1 MGLGSLCYNWAV
13 GDVMD
18 AVRMPKQKRAILKR
32 NRIIESGFKL
42 ICENGYY
49 NTNTALIAKDAG
61 VSTGIVYQYFKD
73 KKEIFIEGIKMYS
86 DNILFP
92 ILDILSNNEVHSEN
106 FEVIVSKLLDLF
118 IDRHI
123 LTKNAHEELMSMAH
137 ADEDIAEMLHN
148 KEIESTLKI
157 AEILEVNGHNP
168 IHLKERV
175 HIALAAGEYFCH
187 EAVYHK
193 HAEID
198 YNVMKEEVIKLITDL
213 LR

>member
-1 MGLGSLCYNWAV
+1 MGLGSLCYNYAV

-49 NTNTALIAKDAG
+49 NTNTALIAMDAG
-61 VSTGIVYQYFKD
+61 VSTGIVYQYFND
-73 KKEIFIEGIKMYS
+73 KKEIFIEGIKMYADS
-86 DNILFP
+86 ILFP
-92 ILDILSNNEVHSEN
+92 MLDILNNTDMHSKD
-106 FEVIVSKLLDLF
+106 FSDIVSKLIDLF
-118 IDRHI
+118 IDRHN
-123 LTKNAHEELMSMAH
+123 LTKKAHEELMSMAH

-168 IHLKERV
+168 VHLKERV
-175 HIALAAGEYFCH
+175 HIATSLGENFCH
-187 EAVYHK
+187 EVVYHK
-193 HAEID
+193 HTEID

>member
-1 MGLGSLCYNWAV
+1 
-13 GDVMD
+13 MD

-61 VSTGIVYQYFKD
+61 VSTGIVYQYFND
-73 KKEIFIEGIKMYS
+73 KKEIFIEGIKMYADS
-86 DNILFP
+86 ILFP
-92 ILDILSNNEVHSEN
+92 MLDILNNTDMHSKN
-106 FEVIVSKLLDLF
+106 FSDIVSKLIDLF
-118 IDRHI
+118 IDRHN
-123 LTKNAHEELMSMAH
+123 LTKKAHEELMSMAH
-137 ADEDIAEMLHN
+137 ADEDIAEMLHK
-148 KEIESTLKI
+148 KEIECTLKI

-168 IHLKERV
+168 VHLKERV
-175 HIALAAGEYFCH
+175 HIATSVGENFCH
-187 EAVYHK
+187 EVVYHK

>member
-1 MGLGSLCYNWAV
+1 
-13 GDVMD
+13 MD

-61 VSTGIVYQYFKD
+61 VSTGIVYQYFND
-73 KKEIFIEGIKMYS
+73 KKEIFIEGIKMYA

-92 ILDILSNNEVHSEN
+92 MLDILNNTDMHSKN
-106 FEVIVSKLLDLF
+106 FSDIVSKLIDLF
-118 IDRHI
+118 IDRHN
-123 LTKNAHEELMSMAH
+123 LTKKAHEELMSMAH

-148 KEIESTLKI
+148 KEIECTLKI

-168 IHLKERV
+168 VHLKERV
-175 HIALAAGEYFCH
+175 HIATSVGENFCH
-187 EAVYHK
+187 EVVYHK

-198 YNVMKEEVIKLITDL
+198 YKVMKEEVIKLITDL

>member
-1 MGLGSLCYNWAV
+1 
-13 GDVMD
+13 MD
-18 AVRMPKQKRAILKR
+18 AVRIPRQKRAILKR
-32 NRIIESGFKL
+32 EHIIKSGFKL

-73 KKEIFIEGIKMYS
+73 KKEIFIEGIKMYA

-92 ILDILSNNEVHSEN
+92 MLDILNNTDMHSGN
-106 FEVIVSKLLDLF
+106 FSDIVSKLLDLF
-118 IDRHI
+118 IDRHN
-123 LTKNAHEELMSMAH
+123 LTKKAHEELMSMAH

-157 AEILEVNGHNP
+157 AEILETSGHNP
-168 IHLKERV
+168 VHLKERV
-175 HIALAAGEYFCH
+175 HIAISAGENFCH
-187 EAVYHK
+187 EVVYHK

>member
-1 MGLGSLCYNWAV
+1 
-13 GDVMD
+13 MD
-18 AVRMPKQKRAILKR
+18 AVRMPRQKRAILKR
-32 NRIIESGFKL
+32 DHIIESGFKL

-73 KKEIFIEGIKMYS
+73 KKEIFIEGIKMYA

-92 ILDILSNNEVHSEN
+92 MLDILNNTDMHSKD
-106 FEVIVSKLLDLF
+106 FSDIVSKLLDLF

-123 LTKNAHEELMSMAH
+123 LTKKAHEELMSMAH
-137 ADEDIAEMLHN
+137 ADEDIADMLHS

-157 AEILEVNGHNP
+157 SEILKSSGHNP
-168 IHLKERV
+168 VHLKERV
-175 HIALAAGEYFCH
+175 HIAISAGENFCH
-187 EAVYHK
+187 EVVYHK
-193 HAEID
+193 HEEID

>member
-1 MGLGSLCYNWAV
+1 
-13 GDVMD
+13 MD

-42 ICENGYY
+42 ICENGFY
-49 NTNTALIAKDAG
+49 NTNTALIARDAG
-61 VSTGIVYQYFKD
+61 VSTGIVYQYFND
-73 KKEIFIEGIKMYS
+73 KKEIFIEGIKMYADS
-86 DNILFP
+86 ILFP
-92 ILDILSNNEVHSEN
+92 MLDILNNTDMHSKD
-106 FEVIVSKLLDLF
+106 FSDIVSKLIDLF
-118 IDRHI
+118 IDRHN
-123 LTKNAHEELMSMAH
+123 LTKKAHEELMSMAH

-175 HIALAAGEYFCH
+175 HIATSLGENFCH
-187 EAVYHK
+187 EVVYHK
-193 HAEID
+193 HTEID
-198 YNVMKEEVIKLITDL
+198 YNVMKEEVIKLITDV

>member
-1 MGLGSLCYNWAV
+1 MGLGSLCYNYAV

-49 NTNTALIAKDAG
+49 NTNTALIARDAG
-61 VSTGIVYQYFKD
+61 VSTGIVYQYFND
-73 KKEIFIEGIKMYS
+73 KKEIFIEGIKMYADS
-86 DNILFP
+86 ILFP
-92 ILDILSNNEVHSEN
+92 MLDILNNTDMHSKD
-106 FEVIVSKLLDLF
+106 FSDIVSKLIDLF
-118 IDRHI
+118 IDRHN
-123 LTKNAHEELMSMAH
+123 LTKKAHEELMSMAH

-175 HIALAAGEYFCH
+175 HIATSLGENFCQ
-187 EAVYHK
+187 EVVYHK
-193 HAEID
+193 HTEID

>member
-1 MGLGSLCYNWAV
+1 
-13 GDVMD
+13 MD

-61 VSTGIVYQYFKD
+61 VSTGIVYQYFND
-73 KKEIFIEGIKMYS
+73 KKEIFIEGIKMYADS
-86 DNILFP
+86 ILFP
-92 ILDILSNNEVHSEN
+92 MLDILNNTDMHSKN
-106 FEVIVSKLLDLF
+106 FSDIVSKLINLF
-118 IDRHI
+118 IDRHN
-123 LTKNAHEELMSMAH
+123 LTKKAHEELMSMAH

-148 KEIESTLKI
+148 KEIECTLKI

-168 IHLKERV
+168 AHLKERV
-175 HIALAAGEYFCH
+175 HIATSVGENFCH
-187 EAVYHK
+187 EVVYHK

>member
-1 MGLGSLCYNWAV
+1 
-13 GDVMD
+13 MD

-42 ICENGYY
+42 ICENGFY
-49 NTNTALIAKDAG
+49 NTNTALIARDAG
-61 VSTGIVYQYFKD
+61 VSTGIVYQYFND
-73 KKEIFIEGIKMYS
+73 KKEIFIEGIKMYADS
-86 DNILFP
+86 ILFP
-92 ILDILSNNEVHSEN
+92 MLDILNNTDMHSKN
-106 FEVIVSKLLDLF
+106 FSDIVSKLIDLF
-118 IDRHI
+118 IDRHN
-123 LTKNAHEELMSMAH
+123 LTKKAHEELMSMAH

-148 KEIESTLKI
+148 KEIECTLKI

-168 IHLKERV
+168 VHLKERV
-175 HIALAAGEYFCH
+175 HIATSVGENFCH
-187 EAVYHK
+187 EVVYHK

>member
-1 MGLGSLCYNWAV
+1 
-13 GDVMD
+13 MD

-49 NTNTALIAKDAG
+49 NTNTALIARDAG
-61 VSTGIVYQYFKD
+61 VSTGIVYQYFND
-73 KKEIFIEGIKMYS
+73 KKEIFIEGIKMYADS
-86 DNILFP
+86 ILFP
-92 ILDILSNNEVHSEN
+92 MLDILNNTDMHSKN
-106 FEVIVSKLLDLF
+106 FSDIVSKLIDLF
-118 IDRHI
+118 IDRHN
-123 LTKNAHEELMSMAH
+123 LTKKAHEELMSMAH

-148 KEIESTLKI
+148 KEIECTLKI

-168 IHLKERV
+168 VHLKERV
-175 HIALAAGEYFCH
+175 HIATSVGENFCH
-187 EAVYHK
+187 EVVYHK

>member
-1 MGLGSLCYNWAV
+1 MGLGGLWYNWTV

-61 VSTGIVYQYFKD
+61 VSTGIVYQYFND
-73 KKEIFIEGIKMYS
+73 KKEIFIEGIKMYADS
-86 DNILFP
+86 ILFP
-92 ILDILSNNEVHSEN
+92 MLDILNNTDMHSKN
-106 FEVIVSKLLDLF
+106 FSDIVSKLIDLF
-118 IDRHI
+118 IDRHN
-123 LTKNAHEELMSMAH
+123 LTKKAHEELMSMAH

-148 KEIESTLKI
+148 KEIECTLKI

-168 IHLKERV
+168 VHLKERV
-175 HIALAAGEYFCH
+175 HIATSVGENFCH
-187 EAVYHK
+187 EVVYHK

>member
-1 MGLGSLCYNWAV
+1 ME
-13 GDVMD
+13 
-18 AVRMPKQKRAILKR
+18 AVRMPKQKRALLKR
-32 NRIIESGFKL
+32 EHIIESGFKL

-92 ILDILSNNEVHSEN
+92 ILDILSNNEVYSEN
-106 FEVIVSKLLDLF
+106 FEDVVSKLLDLF

-123 LTKNAHEELMSMAH
+123 LTKKAHEELISMSH
-137 ADEDIAEMLHN
+137 ADDDIAEMFH
-148 KEIESTLKI
+148 KREIESTLKI
-157 AEILEVNGHNP
+157 AKILKDKGHNP
-168 IHLKERV
+168 EHLKERV
-175 HIALAAGEYFCH
+175 HIAISAGEYFCH
-187 EAVYHK
+187 EVVYHK

>member
-1 MGLGSLCYNWAV
+1 
-13 GDVMD
+13 MD

-61 VSTGIVYQYFKD
+61 VSTGIIYQYFND
-73 KKEIFIEGIKMYS
+73 KKEIFIEGIKMYADS
-86 DNILFP
+86 ILFP
-92 ILDILSNNEVHSEN
+92 MLDILNNTDMHSKN
-106 FEVIVSKLLDLF
+106 FSDIVSKLIDLF
-118 IDRHI
+118 IDRHN
-123 LTKNAHEELMSMAH
+123 LTKKAHEELMSMAH

-148 KEIESTLKI
+148 KEIECTLKI

-168 IHLKERV
+168 VHLKERV
-175 HIALAAGEYFCH
+175 HIATSVGENFCH
-187 EAVYHK
+187 EVVYHK
-193 HAEID
+193 HTEID

>member
-1 MGLGSLCYNWAV
+1 MGLGSLCYNYAV

-49 NTNTALIAKDAG
+49 NTNTALIARDAG
-61 VSTGIVYQYFKD
+61 VSTGIVYQYFND
-73 KKEIFIEGIKMYS
+73 KKEIFIEGIKMYADS
-86 DNILFP
+86 ILFP
-92 ILDILSNNEVHSEN
+92 MLDILNNTDMHSKD
-106 FEVIVSKLLDLF
+106 FSDIVSKLIDLF
-118 IDRHI
+118 IDRHN
-123 LTKNAHEELMSMAH
+123 LTKKAHEELMSMAH

-175 HIALAAGEYFCH
+175 HIATSLGENFCH
-187 EAVYHK
+187 EVVYHK
-193 HAEID
+193 HTEID

>member
-1 MGLGSLCYNWAV
+1 MGLGSLCYNYAV

-49 NTNTALIAKDAG
+49 NTNTALIAMDAG
-61 VSTGIVYQYFKD
+61 VSTGIVYQYFND
-73 KKEIFIEGIKMYS
+73 KKEIFIEGIKMYADS
-86 DNILFP
+86 ILFP
-92 ILDILSNNEVHSEN
+92 MLDILNNTDMHSKD
-106 FEVIVSKLLDLF
+106 FSDIVSKLIDLF
-118 IDRHI
+118 IDRHN
-123 LTKNAHEELMSMAH
+123 LTKKAHEELMSMAH

-175 HIALAAGEYFCH
+175 HIATSLGENFCH
-187 EAVYHK
+187 EVVYHK
-193 HAEID
+193 HTEID

>member
-1 MGLGSLCYNWAV
+1 
-13 GDVMD
+13 MD

-61 VSTGIVYQYFKD
+61 VSTGIIYQYFND
-73 KKEIFIEGIKMYS
+73 KKEIFIEGIKMYADS
-86 DNILFP
+86 ILFP
-92 ILDILSNNEVHSEN
+92 MLDILNNTDMHSKN
-106 FEVIVSKLLDLF
+106 FSDIVSKLIDLF
-118 IDRHI
+118 IDRHN
-123 LTKNAHEELMSMAH
+123 LTKKAHEELMSMAH

-148 KEIESTLKI
+148 KEIECTLKI

-168 IHLKERV
+168 VHLKERV
-175 HIALAAGEYFCH
+175 HIATSVGENFCH
-187 EAVYHK
+187 EVVYHK

>member
-1 MGLGSLCYNWAV
+1 
-13 GDVMD
+13 MD

-32 NRIIESGFKL
+32 NCIIESGFKL

-61 VSTGIVYQYFKD
+61 VSTGIIYQYFND
-73 KKEIFIEGIKMYS
+73 KKEIFIEGIKMYADS
-86 DNILFP
+86 ILFP
-92 ILDILSNNEVHSEN
+92 MLDILNNTDMHSKN
-106 FEVIVSKLLDLF
+106 FSDIVSKLIDLF
-118 IDRHI
+118 IDRHN
-123 LTKNAHEELMSMAH
+123 LTKKAHEELMSMAH

-148 KEIESTLKI
+148 KEIECTLKI

-168 IHLKERV
+168 VHLKERV
-175 HIALAAGEYFCH
+175 HIATSVGENFCH
-187 EAVYHK
+187 EVVYHK

>member
-1 MGLGSLCYNWAV
+1 MGLGSLCYNYAV

-49 NTNTALIAKDAG
+49 NTNTALIAMDAG
-61 VSTGIVYQYFKD
+61 VSTGIVYQYFND
-73 KKEIFIEGIKMYS
+73 KKEIFIEGIKMYADS
-86 DNILFP
+86 ILFP
-92 ILDILSNNEVHSEN
+92 MLDILNNTDMHSKN
-106 FEVIVSKLLDLF
+106 FSDIVSKLIDLF

-168 IHLKERV
+168 VHLKERV
-175 HIALAAGEYFCH
+175 HIATSLGENFCH
-187 EAVYHK
+187 EVVYHK
-193 HAEID
+193 HTEID

>member
-1 MGLGSLCYNWAV
+1 MGLGSLCYNYAV

-49 NTNTALIAKDAG
+49 NTNTALIARDAG
-61 VSTGIVYQYFKD
+61 VSTGIVYQYFND
-73 KKEIFIEGIKMYS
+73 KKEIFIEGIKMYADS
-86 DNILFP
+86 ILFP
-92 ILDILSNNEVHSEN
+92 MLDILNNTDMHSKD
-106 FEVIVSKLLDLF
+106 FSDIVSKLIDLF
-118 IDRHI
+118 IDRHN
-123 LTKNAHEELMSMAH
+123 LTKKAHEELMSMAH

-168 IHLKERV
+168 VHLKERV
-175 HIALAAGEYFCH
+175 HIATSLGENFCH
-187 EAVYHK
+187 EVVYHK
-193 HAEID
+193 HTEID

>member
-1 MGLGSLCYNWAV
+1 
-13 GDVMD
+13 MD

-49 NTNTALIAKDAG
+49 NTNTALIARDAG
-61 VSTGIVYQYFKD
+61 VSTGIVYQYFND
-73 KKEIFIEGIKMYS
+73 KKEIFIEGIKMYADS
-86 DNILFP
+86 ILFP
-92 ILDILSNNEVHSEN
+92 MLDILNNTDMHSKD
-106 FEVIVSKLLDLF
+106 FSDIVSKLIDLF
-118 IDRHI
+118 IDRHN
-123 LTKNAHEELMSMAH
+123 LTKKAHEELMSMAH

-175 HIALAAGEYFCH
+175 HIATSLGENFCH
-187 EAVYHK
+187 EVVYHK
-193 HAEID
+193 HTEID

>member
-42 ICENGYY
+42 ICENGFY
-49 NTNTALIAKDAG
+49 NTNTALIARDAG
-61 VSTGIVYQYFKD
+61 VSTGIVYQYFND
-73 KKEIFIEGIKMYS
+73 KKEIFIEGIKMYADS
-86 DNILFP
+86 ILFP
-92 ILDILSNNEVHSEN
+92 MLDILNNTDMHSKD
-106 FEVIVSKLLDLF
+106 FSDIVSKLIDLF
-118 IDRHI
+118 IDRHN
-123 LTKNAHEELMSMAH
+123 LTKKAHEELMSMAH

-157 AEILEVNGHNP
+157 AEILEVHGHNP
-168 IHLKERV
+168 VHLKERV
-175 HIALAAGEYFCH
+175 HIATSLGENFCH
-187 EAVYHK
+187 EVVYHK
-193 HAEID
+193 HEEID

>member
-1 MGLGSLCYNWAV
+1 
-13 GDVMD
+13 MD

-61 VSTGIVYQYFKD
+61 VSTGIVYQYFND
-73 KKEIFIEGIKMYS
+73 KKEIFIEGIKMYADS
-86 DNILFP
+86 ILFP
-92 ILDILSNNEVHSEN
+92 MLDILNNTDMHSKN
-106 FEVIVSKLLDLF
+106 FSDIVSKLIDLF
-118 IDRHI
+118 IDRHN
-123 LTKNAHEELMSMAH
+123 LTKKAHEELMSMAH

-148 KEIESTLKI
+148 KEIECTLKI

-168 IHLKERV
+168 AHLKERV
-175 HIALAAGEYFCH
+175 HIATSVGENFCH
-187 EAVYHK
+187 EVVYHK

>member
-1 MGLGSLCYNWAV
+1 
-13 GDVMD
+13 MD

-61 VSTGIVYQYFKD
+61 VSTGIVYQYFND
-73 KKEIFIEGIKMYS
+73 KKEIFIEGIKMYA

-92 ILDILSNNEVHSEN
+92 MLDILNNTDMHSKN
-106 FEVIVSKLLDLF
+106 FSDIVSKLIDLF
-118 IDRHI
+118 IDRHN
-123 LTKNAHEELMSMAH
+123 LTKKAHEELMSMAH

-148 KEIESTLKI
+148 KEIECTLKI

-168 IHLKERV
+168 VHLKERV
-175 HIALAAGEYFCH
+175 HIATSLGENFCH
-187 EAVYHK
+187 EVVYHK

>member
-42 ICENGYY
+42 ICENGFY
-49 NTNTALIAKDAG
+49 NTNTALIARDAG
-61 VSTGIVYQYFKD
+61 VSTGIVYQYFND
-73 KKEIFIEGIKMYS
+73 KKEIFIEGIKMYADS
-86 DNILFP
+86 ILFP
-92 ILDILSNNEVHSEN
+92 MLDILNNTDMHSKD
-106 FEVIVSKLLDLF
+106 FSDIVSKLIDLF
-118 IDRHI
+118 IDRHN

-137 ADEDIAEMLHN
+137 ADEDIAGMLHN

-157 AEILEVNGHNP
+157 AEILEVHGHNP
-168 IHLKERV
+168 VHLKERV
-175 HIALAAGEYFCH
+175 HIATSLGENFCH
-187 EAVYHK
+187 EVVYHK
-193 HAEID
+193 HPEID

>member
-1 MGLGSLCYNWAV
+1 MDLGSLCYNYAV

-32 NRIIESGFKL
+32 NRVIESGFKL

-49 NTNTALIAKDAG
+49 NTNTALIARDAG
-61 VSTGIVYQYFKD
+61 VSTGIVYQYFND
-73 KKEIFIEGIKMYS
+73 KKEIFIEGIKMYADS
-86 DNILFP
+86 ILFP
-92 ILDILSNNEVHSEN
+92 MLDILNNTDMHSKD
-106 FEVIVSKLLDLF
+106 FSDIVSKLIDLF
-118 IDRHI
+118 IDRHN
-123 LTKNAHEELMSMAH
+123 LTKKAHEELMSMAH

-175 HIALAAGEYFCH
+175 HIATSLGENFCH
-187 EAVYHK
+187 EVVYHK
-193 HAEID
+193 HTEID

>member
-1 MGLGSLCYNWAV
+1 
-13 GDVMD
+13 MD

-61 VSTGIVYQYFKD
+61 VSTGIVYQYFND
-73 KKEIFIEGIKMYS
+73 KKEIFIEGIKMYADS
-86 DNILFP
+86 ILFP
-92 ILDILSNNEVHSEN
+92 MLDILNNTDMHSKN
-106 FEVIVSKLLDLF
+106 FSDIVSKLIDLF
-118 IDRHI
+118 IDRHN
-123 LTKNAHEELMSMAH
+123 LTKKAHEELMSMAH

-148 KEIESTLKI
+148 KEIECTLKI

-168 IHLKERV
+168 VHLKERV
-175 HIALAAGEYFCH
+175 HIATSVGENFCH
-187 EAVYHK
+187 EVVYHK

>member
-1 MGLGSLCYNWAV
+1 
-13 GDVMD
+13 MD

-61 VSTGIVYQYFKD
+61 VSTGIVYQYFND
-73 KKEIFIEGIKMYS
+73 KKEIFIEGIKMYA

-92 ILDILSNNEVHSEN
+92 MLDILNNTDMHSKN
-106 FEVIVSKLLDLF
+106 FSDIVSKLIDLF
-118 IDRHI
+118 IDRHN
-123 LTKNAHEELMSMAH
+123 LTKKAHEELMSMAH

-148 KEIESTLKI
+148 KEIECTLKI

-168 IHLKERV
+168 VHLKERV
-175 HIALAAGEYFCH
+175 HIATSVGENFCH
-187 EAVYHK
+187 EVVYHK

>member
-1 MGLGSLCYNWAV
+1 
-13 GDVMD
+13 MD

-49 NTNTALIAKDAG
+49 NTNTALIAMDAG
-61 VSTGIVYQYFKD
+61 VSTGIVYQYFND
-73 KKEIFIEGIKMYS
+73 KKEIFIEGIKMYADS
-86 DNILFP
+86 ILFP
-92 ILDILSNNEVHSEN
+92 MLDILNNTDMHSKD
-106 FEVIVSKLLDLF
+106 FSDIVSKLIDLF
-118 IDRHI
+118 IDRHN
-123 LTKNAHEELMSMAH
+123 LTKKAHEELMSMAH

-168 IHLKERV
+168 VHLKERV
-175 HIALAAGEYFCH
+175 HIATSLGENFCH
-187 EAVYHK
+187 EVVYHK
-193 HAEID
+193 HTEID

>member
-1 MGLGSLCYNWAV
+1 
-13 GDVMD
+13 MD

-49 NTNTALIAKDAG
+49 NTNTALIARDAG
-61 VSTGIVYQYFKD
+61 VSTGIVYQYFND
-73 KKEIFIEGIKMYS
+73 KKEIFIEGIKMYADS
-86 DNILFP
+86 ILFP
-92 ILDILSNNEVHSEN
+92 MLDILNNTDMHSKN
-106 FEVIVSKLLDLF
+106 FSDIVSKLIDLF

-137 ADEDIAEMLHN
+137 ADEDIAEMFHN

-157 AEILEVNGHNP
+157 TEILEVNGHNP

-175 HIALAAGEYFCH
+175 HIATFLGENFCH
-187 EAVYHK
+187 EVVYHK
-193 HAEID
+193 HTEID

>member
-1 MGLGSLCYNWAV
+1 
-13 GDVMD
+13 MD

-61 VSTGIVYQYFKD
+61 VSTGIVYQYFND
-73 KKEIFIEGIKMYS
+73 KKEIFIEGIKMYADS
-86 DNILFP
+86 ILFP
-92 ILDILSNNEVHSEN
+92 MLDILNNTDMHSKD
-106 FEVIVSKLLDLF
+106 FSDIVSKLIDLF
-118 IDRHI
+118 IDRHN
-123 LTKNAHEELMSMAH
+123 LTKKAHEELMSMAH

-148 KEIESTLKI
+148 KEIECTLKI

-168 IHLKERV
+168 VHLKERV
-175 HIALAAGEYFCH
+175 HIATSVGENFCH
-187 EAVYHK
+187 EVVYHK